1 MFPNENKGL
10 WARVVGIN
18 GKQSFTVEYNSK
30 DLEIELTDKI
40 TDRLNSL
47 YGSPNFEL
55 TTEYSVLIEMKENNR
70 LNIEGL
76 STVTMLIGNR

>member
-1 MFPNENKGL
+1 MLPKNKGL

-30 DLEIELTDKI
+30 NLEIALTDKI
-40 TDRLNSL
+40 TDQLNSL

-55 TTEYSVLIEMKENNR
+55 TTEYSVLIKMKENNR

>member
-1 MFPNENKGL
+1 MLPKNEGL

-30 DLEIELTDKI
+30 NLEIALTDKI
-40 TDRLNSL
+40 TNQLNSL

-55 TTEYSVLIEMKENNR
+55 TTEYSVLIKMKENNR

-76 STVTMLIGNR
+76 STVTMLIGNH

>member
-1 MFPNENKGL
+1 MLPKNEGL

-40 TDRLNSL
+40 TNQLNSL

-55 TTEYSVLIEMKENNR
+55 TTEYSVLIKMKENNSP
-70 LNIEGL
+70 NIVGL
-76 STVTMLIGNR
+76 STVTMSLGKH

>member
-1 MFPNENKGL
+1 MLPKNEGL
-10 WARVVGIN
+10 WARVVGIY

-30 DLEIELTDKI
+30 NLEIALTDKI
-40 TDRLNSL
+40 TNQLNSL

-55 TTEYSVLIEMKENNR
+55 TTEYSVLIKMKENNR